1 MFPPAEVSSS
11 PVHGCGEVLG
21 PAGRGQQPV
30 LEVSLVERHP
40 GADVCGRSSLLLCI
54 SVPVGQRKLTQ
65 FYTLT
70 TFHSRSVLNP
80 EPVFAKMFWGKPP
93 TVDRCV
99 VSPQPWAFRAHN
111 CCLHIQEIKK
121 KSNKKSFNP
130 HILPWKT
137 PRLIL
142 SWATSL
148 KSFSVTDLTTSA
160 PGGWSFSLI
169 HKDSWSGFGLI
180 FCGQAGGLAVKAKS
194 WCLITLYI
202 SPIHPPH
209 HFYQLMFNGKEK
221 KLLLNR
227 HIHHSGSNISNIFS

>member
-99 VSPQPWAFRAHN
+99 VSPQPWAFHPHTGAFRALLLVSLPDLLLHLP
-111 CCLHIQEIKK
+111 CLG
-121 KSNKKSFNP
+121 
-130 HILPWKT
+130 L
-137 PRLIL
+137 
-142 SWATSL
+142 
-148 KSFSVTDLTTSA
+148 DL
-160 PGGWSFSLI
+160 SFSL
-169 HKDSWSGFGLI
+169 
-180 FCGQAGGLAVKAKS
+180 
-194 WCLITLYI
+194 
-202 SPIHPPH
+202 
-209 HFYQLMFNGKEK
+209 
-221 KLLLNR
+221 
-227 HIHHSGSNISNIFS
+227 